1 MQLSIKLLS
10 TFTTLL
16 LLTGCGPTS
25 NLTYKNDQLSIQRSD
40 QNLKL
45 HGKQL
50 KQNRENFSTL
60 FLTQSLLRLDD
71 GSMVMYEDARTDLQ
85 YQFDPPTTRLISVVF
100 DAKSVSRVYT
110 NSFLYAYQ
118 LVLQDN
124 RVLNV
129 LVSQG
134 YDQEMQMVY
143 GMNTKKLDSMLRKLD
158 DNAQAAYYKN
168 VIELNRES
176 NPLISRWTTSKVH
189 LYPLVI
195 PLRRFGAR

>member
-1 MQLSIKLLS
+1 MKLSTTLLS
-10 TFTTLL
+10 TVTTLL
-16 LLTGCGPTS
+16 LLTACGPTS
-25 NLTYKNDQLSIQRSD
+25 NLTYKNEQLSIQRSD
-40 QNLKL
+40 QNLQL

-50 KQNRENFSTL
+50 KQNRENFTTL

-85 YQFDPPTTRLISVVF
+85 YQFDPTTTTIISVVF

-118 LVLQDN
+118 LLLQDN

-129 LVSQG
+129 MVTQA

-143 GMNTKKLDSMLRKLD
+143 GMSTKKLDSMLKKLD
-158 DNAQAAYYKN
+158 QNAQPAYYRN
-168 VIELNRES
+168 VIDLSRES
-176 NPLISRWTTSKVH
+176 NPLISRWTTSKINF
-189 LYPLVI
+189 YPLVI
-195 PLRRFGAR
+195 PLRRFGGR

>member
-1 MQLSIKLLS
+1 MKLSTTLLS
-10 TFTTLL
+10 TVTILL
-16 LLTGCGPTS
+16 LLTACGSTS
-25 NLTYKNDQLSIQRSD
+25 SLTYKNEQLSIQRSD
-40 QNLKL
+40 QNLQL
-45 HGKQL
+45 HGKQV

-110 NSFLYAYQ
+110 NAFLYAYQ
-118 LVLQDN
+118 LILQDN

-143 GMNTKKLDSMLRKLD
+143 GMSTKKLDSMLRKLD
-158 DNAQAAYYKN
+158 DNAQPAYYKN
-168 VIELNRES
+168 AIDLSRES
-176 NPLISRWTTSKVH
+176 KPTFSNWTTRKVH

-195 PLRRFGAR
+195 PLRRLGIR